1 MPDMMAIV
9 SKAVFEREAGKSPA
23 VGTRLGMD
31 RYVSTNKNL
40 GALAGGGRLYLVTVR
55 PPSEDLWLVAI
66 LDQPKHDGEAW
77 VAARCG
83 TPITDITSLRAK
95 IKFESGSGIT
105 AKKGAL
111 GMSLQTPRALTADD
125 AALLDQAASQAA
137 GPSAAAAGQAAGAA
151 SQAAGPSAAA
161 AGQAAGAASQ
171 AAGLSAAAAGQAAG
185 AASQAARAAG
195 QAASASAAAA
205 GQAASQAAGANAPA
219 EAAHGAALLAAIL
232 EDPENDDARRIYAD
246 LLVERGDPRGDFILV
261 DLALDGRLSIRKRAQ
276 LSARRWEL
284 LEAHRKRWFPYA
296 LGAMRTR
303 HGFLH
308 AVKGN
313 FKQLRAAASK
323 LFAAE
328 PVTEVELGGVDEELV
343 KPLLAAPWLPRVRR
357 LILRGATGDQGFA
370 RLAASPAAAGL
381 RALNVGNHRL
391 GPEALARLGAGLPRC
406 TSLVLSGNPIGNKGL
421 AGLRRWQHLPG
432 VETLYLSG
440 CGISAPGIHELL
452 RGAAASAEA
461 AGALARLDKLC
472 LSDNDGLGNKAMEA
486 LAAYAPLLPRLRRLE
501 LINTGLGEAGAR
513 AILDAPFPALRRLD
527 VRKNR
532 LGKLAADPRVRR

>member
-1 MPDMMAIV
+1 VPDLMAIV

-40 GALAGGGRLYLVTVR
+40 DALAGGGRLYLVTVR

-66 LDQPKHDGEAW
+66 LDQPRHDGQAW
-77 VAARCG
+77 VAAKCQ
-83 TPITDITSLRAK
+83 TPVTDITSLRAK

-111 GMSLQTPRALTADD
+111 GMSLQTPRALTAAD
-125 AALLDQAASQAA
+125 AALLDQAAGA
-137 GPSAAAAGQAAGAA
+137 QAAGAGA
-151 SQAAGPSAAA
+151 VAAA
-161 AGQAAGAASQ
+161 PADP
-171 AAGLSAAAAGQAAG
+171 
-185 AASQAARAAG
+185 
-195 QAASASAAAA
+195 AASA
-205 GQAASQAAGANAPA
+205 
-219 EAAHGAALLAAIL
+219 EAAQGDALLAAIL
-232 EDPENDDARRIYAD
+232 DDPESDEARRIYAD
-246 LLVERGDPRGDFILV
+246 LLAERGDPRGDFILV

-308 AVKGN
+308 AVKGSW
-313 FKQLRAAASK
+313 KQLKAAASK

-328 PVTEVELGGVDEELV
+328 PVTEVELGGADEDLV

-357 LILRGATGDQGFA
+357 LILRGALGDAGFA

-381 RALNVGNHRL
+381 RALNVSNHRL

-406 TSLVLSGNPIGNKGL
+406 TSLVLSGNPIGNQGV
-421 AGLRRWQHLPG
+421 AELRRWQHLPN

-440 CGISAPGIHELL
+440 CGLTAPGIHGLL
-452 RGAAASAEA
+452 RGAAAAHETA
-461 AGALARLDKLC
+461 PALARLDKLC

-486 LAAYAPLLPRLRRLE
+486 LAAYAPLLPRLRHLE
-501 LINTGLGEAGAR
+501 LINTGLGEAGVR
-513 AILDAPFPALRRLD
+513 ALLDAPFPALRRLD
-527 VRKNR
+527 VRRNR
-532 LGKLAADPRVRR
+532 VGKLAPDPRVRR